1 MVPKADYE
9 NMHQH
14 EQDDYDLNKL
24 YEILEQQI
32 IPMYYDNYDTWRQVI
47 QNGMR
52 DVQVQFDANRMAK
65 EYYELMYK

>member
-1 MVPKADYE
+1 
-9 NMHQH
+9 
-14 EQDDYDLNKL
+14 
-24 YEILEQQI
+24 
-32 IPMYYDNYDTWRQVI
+32 MYYDNYDTWRQVI

>member
-1 MVPKADYE
+1 
-9 NMHQH
+9 MHQH

-24 YEILEQQI
+24 YEILEEQI

>member
-1 MVPKADYE
+1 
-9 NMHQH
+9 MHQH

-24 YEILEQQI
+24 YEILEEQI
-32 IPMYYDNYDTWRQVI
+32 IPMYYDNYHTWRQVI

>member
-1 MVPKADYE
+1 
-9 NMHQH
+9 MHQH

>member
-1 MVPKADYE
+1 VVPKADYE

-14 EQDDYDLNKL
+14 EHDDYDLNKL